1 MKLSA
6 LLVTTA
12 ITCAMVS
19 PLPAIAQNA
28 GSHDARPSS
37 NETAASGQQFEHP
50 SDDVSYAKDM
60 RDDEKL
66 AKAKAVDNGKV
77 RYISG
82 GIADSGMRAIDT
94 EEHLYNL
101 KMLFVSQGEYLA
113 DVNVKITDHKGNT
126 VLDTKTKG
134 PVLLVK
140 MHPGHYTV
148 STTAD
153 GGSTLTRK
161 VTVGEDYL
169 ASYVLRYPASEQ

>member
-1 MKLSA
+1 
-6 LLVTTA
+6 
-12 ITCAMVS
+12 
-19 PLPAIAQNA
+19 
-28 GSHDARPSS
+28 
-37 NETAASGQQFEHP
+37 
-50 SDDVSYAKDM
+50 
-60 RDDEKL
+60 
-66 AKAKAVDNGKV
+66 V

-101 KMLFVSQGEYLA
+101 KMLFVSQGDYLA
-113 DVNVKITDHKGNT
+113 DVKVKITDHKGKT

-148 STTAD
+148 STKAE

-161 VTVGEDYL
+161 VTVGDDYL
-169 ASYVLRYPASEQ
+169 ASYVLRYPAKEQ